1 MKTIDVN
8 GKKYIIVREVYGATS
23 AIGSAFAFE
32 SVVIPFTV
40 WVFGNRPILRRLST
54 FGAITLGTGVALAGG
69 MLGKEILNSYV
80 GLYNFIADK
89 INEKK
94 ARKNVKFKTEV
105 NRPDKDILNDLVEET
120 KMFEFDSEA
129 EAKSAFVACRGCIS
143 AYGYLDLATYYK
155 VIKNKPLPE
164 NGKYLELLQ
173 MNGWT
178 SEDMAKW
185 FVEEGAEGV
194 WIFGGVT
201 NYHDISSQFKVIK
214 ESDLNA
220 IKE

>member
-1 MKTIDVN
+1 MKTINTDSK
-8 GKKYIIVREVYGATS
+8 GYKLVRGGVGWISGIGAVV
-23 AIGSAFAFE
+23 AVE
-32 SVVIPFTV
+32 SVIIPFVELV
-40 WVFGNRPILRRLST
+40 WNGHPVAKLLGRW
-54 FGAITLGTGVALAGG
+54 GAVMIATGTGVVSMGVGSCTTDGTAQMYNTIAG
-69 MLGKEILNSYV
+69 
-80 GLYNFIADK
+80 K

-94 ARKNVKFKTEV
+94 ARKNVQFKTELH
-105 NRPDKDILNDLVEET
+105 RPDKDILNDLVDET

-155 VIKNKPLPE
+155 VIKDKPLPE

-178 SEDMAKW
+178 SEDMDKW
-185 FVEEGAEGV
+185 FVEEGADGA

-201 NYHDISSQFKVIK
+201 NYHDISSQFNVIK

>member
-1 MKTIDVN
+1 MK
-8 GKKYIIVREVYGATS
+8 IINTGSKGYKFVRKGVSWISGIGAVV
-23 AIGSAFAFE
+23 AAE
-32 SVVIPFTV
+32 SVIIPFVELV
-40 WVFGNRPILRRLST
+40 WNGHPVAKLLGRW
-54 FGAITLGTGVALAGG
+54 GAVMIATGTGVVSMGVGSCVTDGTAQ
-69 MLGKEILNSYV
+69 IYNS
-80 GLYNFIADK
+80 IADK

-94 ARKNVKFKTEV
+94 ERKKVEFKTEV

-120 KMFEFDSEA
+120 KMFEFDSEDD
-129 EAKSAFVACRGCIS
+129 AKSVLMASRGCIS

-155 VIKNKPLPE
+155 IIKDKPLPTK
-164 NGKYLELLQ
+164 GKYLELLQ

-178 SEDMAKW
+178 SEDIDAW
-185 FVEEGAEGV
+185 FVEEGADGV

>member
-40 WVFGNRPILRRLST
+40 WMFGNRPILKGLSA
-54 FGAITLGTGVALAGG
+54 FGAATLGTGVALAGG
-69 MLGKEILNSYV
+69 MMGKIVLDSYV
-80 GLYNFIADK
+80 GVYNFIADK

-94 ARKNVKFKTEV
+94 ERKKVEFKTEV

-120 KMFEFDSEA
+120 KMFEFDSEDD
-129 EAKSAFVACRGCIS
+129 AKGALMASRGCIS

-155 VIKNKPLPE
+155 IIKDKPLPTK
-164 NGKYLELLQ
+164 GKYLELLQ

-178 SEDMAKW
+178 SEDIDKW

-201 NYHDISSQFKVIK
+201 NYHDISSQFNVIK